1 MREVRIVDF
10 PLPVALRVR
19 QHAESLSREFA
30 IIALGG
36 GDEADVPKRLL
47 EIAQLQ
53 HERYAGLNP
62 EADEA
67 VDAALDRNQEFIDF
81 TLYVPERLKGETVDM
96 APLLLE
102 VDEYCR
108 SGDLLT
114 PPPTDEMRAFWLWFL
129 AEIVRQLAGEQP
141 VAWRDFVPDVLDD
154 HDALLRRVERFNSDP
169 DEPDRPAGG
178 EWL

>member
-1 MREVRIVDF
+1 MREVRVVDF
-10 PLPVALRVR
+10 PLRVALRAR

-30 IIALGG
+30 LIARGG

-53 HERYAGLNP
+53 DERYGALNP

-67 VDAALDRNQEFIDF
+67 VDTGFARNQEFIDF
-81 TLYVPERLKGETVDM
+81 TLFVPERLKEDTVDM

-129 AEIVRQLAGEQP
+129 AEMVRQLAGEQP
-141 VAWRDFVPDVLDD
+141 VSWRDFVPNALDD
-154 HDALLRRVERFNSDP
+154 RDALLRHAERFATEPND
-169 DEPDRPAGG
+169 DE
-178 EWL
+178 LL